1 MNCRSPAKLPLHI
14 EKFMNDSGDDGV
26 ILVSFGTVLQAS
38 QMSESLRLKLI
49 SVLGNVKQRVLM
61 KWENEEEMM
70 AADQFPANMMLSKW
84 LPQQDILAHPK
95 LRLFITHGG
104 QSSSQEALC
113 HKKPVVKKK
122 FDLFLRK
129 KCIFCF
135 AHFRSLFPF
144 LAINPPM
151 ALKLKAEATASPFLY
166 PN

>member
-1 MNCRSPAKLPLHI
+1 MMNCRSPAKLPLHI

-113 HKKPVVKKK
+113 HKKPVVKKQ
-122 FDLFLRK
+122 
-129 KCIFCF
+129 ISTYFC
-135 AHFRSLFPF
+135 AKNSYQNVFRSLFPF

>member
-49 SVLGNVKQRVLM
+49 SVLGKVKQRVLM

-70 AADQFPANMMLSKW
+70 AEADQFPANMMLSKW

-113 HKKPVVKKK
+113 HKKPVVKKIR
-122 FDLFLRK
+122 L
-129 KCIFCF
+129 IFAQKIHIKMYSDRYSRF
-135 AHFRSLFPF
+135 WRSTLQWP
-144 LAINPPM
+144 
-151 ALKLKAEATASPFLY
+151 
-166 PN
+166 

>member
-49 SVLGNVKQRVLM
+49 SVLGNVRQRVLM
-61 KWENEEEMM
+61 KWEENEE
-70 AADQFPANMMLSKW
+70 DQFPANMMLSKW

-113 HKKPVVKKK
+113 HKKPVVHK
-122 FDLFLRK
+122 FFWGAQIFFFLEMSHLNFG
-129 KCIFCF
+129 IFHQF
-135 AHFRSLFPF
+135 VS
-144 LAINPPM
+144 
-151 ALKLKAEATASPFLY
+151 
-166 PN
+166 

>member
-49 SVLGNVKQRVLM
+49 SVLGKVKQRVLM

-70 AADQFPANMMLSKW
+70 AAADQFPANMMLSKW

-113 HKKPVVKKK
+113 HKKPVVIFFSAKNSK
-122 FDLFLRK
+122 LHAFLTSDRYSR
-129 KCIFCF
+129 FW
-135 AHFRSLFPF
+135 RST
-144 LAINPPM
+144 
-151 ALKLKAEATASPFLY
+151 LKWP
-166 PN
+166 

>member
-1 MNCRSPAKLPLHI
+1 MMNCRAPAKLPLHI

-49 SVLGNVKQRVLM
+49 SVLGNMKQRVLM

-113 HKKPVVKKK
+113 HKKPVVKKNSTY
-122 FDLFLRK
+122 
-129 KCIFCF
+129 FC
-135 AHFRSLFPF
+135 AKNSYQNVFRSLFPF

>member
-49 SVLGNVKQRVLM
+49 SVLGNVRQRVLM
-61 KWENEEEMM
+61 KWEENEE
-70 AADQFPANMMLSKW
+70 DQFPANMMLSKW

-113 HKKPVVKKK
+113 HKKPVVHK
-122 FDLFLRK
+122 FFLGRRK
-129 KCIFCF
+129 IFF
-135 AHFRSLFPF
+135 F
-144 LAINPPM
+144 
-151 ALKLKAEATASPFLY
+151 
-166 PN
+166 

>member
-49 SVLGNVKQRVLM
+49 SVLGNVRQRVLM
-61 KWENEEEMM
+61 KWEENEE
-70 AADQFPANMMLSKW
+70 DQFPANMMLSKW

-113 HKKPVVKKK
+113 HKKPVVNKNSTYFCAKNV
-122 FDLFLRK
+122 
-129 KCIFCF
+129 FCF

>member
-49 SVLGNVKQRVLM
+49 SVLGNVRQRVLM
-61 KWENEEEMM
+61 KWEENEE
-70 AADQFPANMMLSKW
+70 DQFPANMMLSKW

-113 HKKPVVKKK
+113 HKKPVVHK
-122 FDLFLRK
+122 FFWAGAK
-129 KCIFCF
+129 FFFFEKCSKCRI
-135 AHFRSLFPF
+135 
-144 LAINPPM
+144 
-151 ALKLKAEATASPFLY
+151 
-166 PN
+166 

>member
-49 SVLGNVKQRVLM
+49 SVLGKVKQRVLM

-104 QSSSQEALC
+104 QSSRVLERRAPERCAPERRSECRSDGRSGAPQIELERYPERRSEKGRSSFSSTHFAPLC
-113 HKKPVVKKK
+113 RLVGV
-122 FDLFLRK
+122 
-129 KCIFCF
+129 
-135 AHFRSLFPF
+135 
-144 LAINPPM
+144 
-151 ALKLKAEATASPFLY
+151 
-166 PN
+166 

>member
-49 SVLGNVKQRVLM
+49 SVLGNVRQRVLM
-61 KWENEEEMM
+61 KWEENEE
-70 AADQFPANMMLSKW
+70 DQFPANMMLSKW

-113 HKKPVVKKK
+113 HKKPVVKKIR
-122 FDLFLRK
+122 L
-129 KCIFCF
+129 IFAQKIHIKMYSDRYSRF
-135 AHFRSLFPF
+135 WRST
-144 LAINPPM
+144 
-151 ALKLKAEATASPFLY
+151 LKRP
-166 PN
+166 